1 MPLHSTSDSEQLQM
15 AVNTVDGAGPPDKIL
30 CIEDNTGLCNALASI
45 LAHAGFQVTF
55 VHDAGQATAFPKEDI
70 DLILLDLGLPD
81 RDGFDLLA
89 ELRQTGD
96 TPIIVLTG
104 NLQQEAKVRGLDLGA
119 DDYIT
124 KPFDQQEMLARI
136 RSVLRRSARAT
147 AIAPTPGDRQEFQ
160 GWSICQRQRSLS
172 SPDGVLVNLTVK
184 EFDLLCVFINH
195 AQEVLSRDM
204 LMNAMAGITW
214 DAMDRRIDVL
224 VSRLRKKLAKHS
236 PNGKDLVETVR
247 CAGYRFTQKVR
258 AVSAESFS
266 ERVAAGMLPVTHA
279 SPGIGRPQ

>member
-1 MPLHSTSDSEQLQM
+1 M
-15 AVNTVDGAGPPDKIL
+15 AVNTAEHGHPLHKIL
-30 CIEDNTGLCNALASI
+30 CVEDNTGLCTALASI
-45 LAHAGFQVTF
+45 LAHAGFETAF
-55 VHDAGQATAFPKEDI
+55 VHDASQAVAYPKANV

-89 ELRQTGD
+89 ELRQEGD

-104 NLQQEAKVRGLDLGA
+104 NLQQDAKVRGLELGA

-136 RSVLRRSARAT
+136 RSVLRRFARTAT
-147 AIAPTPGDRQEFQ
+147 ATPLREDRLQFQ
-160 GWSICQRQRSLS
+160 GWSVCQRQRSLS
-172 SPDGVLVNLTVK
+172 SPDGILVNLTVK

-195 AQEVLSRDM
+195 AQQTLSRDM
-204 LMNAMAGITW
+204 LMNAMAGMTW

-236 PNGKDLVETVR
+236 PTGKDLVETVR
-247 CAGYRFTQKVR
+247 CAGYRFTQKVS
-258 AVSAESFS
+258 AANAESYS
-266 ERVAAGMLPVTHA
+266 EPVSTGMQQATHA
-279 SPGIGRPQ
+279 SP

>member
-1 MPLHSTSDSEQLQM
+1 M
-15 AVNTVDGAGPPDKIL
+15 AFNTVDGAGPPHKIL

-45 LAHAGFQVTF
+45 LAHAGFQVSF
-55 VHDAGQATAFPKEDI
+55 VHDARQAAAFPKDDI

-89 ELRQTGD
+89 ELRKSAD
-96 TPIIVLTG
+96 IPIIVLTG
-104 NLQQEAKVRGLDLGA
+104 NLQQEAKVRGLELGA

-136 RSVLRRSARAT
+136 RSVLRRLTRTTAVRAEP
-147 AIAPTPGDRQEFQ
+147 ADRLEFQ
-160 GWSICQRQRSLS
+160 GWSICQRQRNLT
-172 SPDGVLVNLTVK
+172 SPDGALVNLTVK

-236 PNGKDLVETVR
+236 ANGKDLVETVR
-247 CAGYRFTQKVR
+247 CAGYRFTQKV
-258 AVSAESFS
+258 SAASAQPLPEP
-266 ERVAAGMLPVTHA
+266 VVAGMLPVTHA
-279 SPGIGRPQ
+279 SPGTGRPQ